1 MDDYEN
7 EADKLLDKGAE
18 AYRNGDY
25 EVAQEYY
32 EQAASLG
39 GDQAACNLGYIYA
52 FGRTGKRDDEKAFY
66 YFSSAAL
73 DGNPNGMYKVG
84 DAYYYGDFVK
94 KNLEIA
100 FKCYRNA
107 EFALGE
113 NDDDL
118 RADVYYRLARSFYYG
133 EGVES
138 DLMLALSYINTA
150 NTFSYYDLMNHK
162 FGWEALAEKI
172 DHLREEIVSKFQP
185 TILGKE

>member
-39 GDQAACNLGYIYA
+39 SDQAACNLGYIYA

-94 KNLEIA
+94 KNLDLA
-100 FKCYRNA
+100 FKC
-107 EFALGE
+107 
-113 NDDDL
+113 
-118 RADVYYRLARSFYYG
+118 
-133 EGVES
+133 
-138 DLMLALSYINTA
+138 
-150 NTFSYYDLMNHK
+150 
-162 FGWEALAEKI
+162 
-172 DHLREEIVSKFQP
+172 
-185 TILGKE
+185 